1 MAKLQ
6 IYLDQDNPFTR
17 DLTEEKITVGRLADN
32 SIHLDEVSVSSHH
45 AELISEGGQ
54 YHLHDLGST
63 NGTFVNGEAVTD
75 AILRNGDEVRFG
87 KVEVV
92 FSSDENGVA
101 DQPLPESSQ
110 VEVMPG
116 AATSR
121 PTNFVSSSP
130 FGAGVKKRNPIG
142 VAVLSLA
149 LVSFLAFVAVIINI
163 FMMKPPA

>member
-17 DLTEEKITVGRLADN
+17 DLTEDKVTVGRLADN
-32 SIHLDEVSVSSHH
+32 SIHLDEASVSSHH

-63 NGTFVNGEAVTD
+63 NGTFVNGEPVTD
-75 AILRNGDEVRFG
+75 AVLRNGDEVRFG

-92 FSSDENGVA
+92 FNGDEKGDA
-101 DQPLPESSQ
+101 DQPLPESNE

-116 AATSR
+116 QASSR
-121 PTNFVSSSP
+121 PKSFVSSSP
-130 FGAGVKKRNPIG
+130 FGTYIKKRNPVGI
-142 VAVLSLA
+142 AVMSLA
-149 LVSFLAFVAVIINI
+149 ALGFVAFLAMLLDIYL
-163 FMMKPPA
+163 MKTPI